1 MLERHVQYGYVA
13 YIEHVRHIRLDYC
26 TADHKLDIKDML
38 DCRIAGPEVM
48 LTHK

>member
-13 YIEHVRHIRLDYC
+13 YIGHIGHVRLYYR
-26 TADHKLDIKDML
+26 TADRKLDIEDML
-38 DCRIAGPEVM
+38 AYSIASHEMM